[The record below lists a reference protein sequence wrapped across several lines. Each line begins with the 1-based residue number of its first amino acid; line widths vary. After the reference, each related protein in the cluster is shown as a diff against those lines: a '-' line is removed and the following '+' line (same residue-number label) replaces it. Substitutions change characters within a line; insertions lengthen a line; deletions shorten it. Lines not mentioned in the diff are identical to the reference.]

1 MSFGSYDLSY
11 FNLIQN
17 WLSGNKKRNQKLL
30 LNEAKKNQIQL
41 DKQLD
46 KKTNKEKLMFGVP
59 IKQWQTATKNERQLY
74 KRLSNNQS
82 NATKLRLNTASNINP
97 SKEDIK
103 AGKIKSAFFTNIS
116 DEDWNYQKE
125 LLKIN
130 HQEWLRKRGRIK

>member
-1 MSFGSYDLSY
+1 MSFDLSY
-11 FNLIQN
+11 FHFLQN
-17 WLSGNKKRNQKLL
+17 ALSGNRKRRQNQLL
-30 LNEAKKNQIQL
+30 IEAKKNQINL

-46 KKTNKEKLMFGVP
+46 KQTNKEKLMFGVP
-59 IKQWQTATKNERQLY
+59 IKKWQSATKNERQLY

-82 NATKLRLNTASNINP
+82 NASALRLNTASNVNP

-103 AGKIKSAFFTNIS
+103 SGKIRSAFFTNIS

>member
-103 AGKIKSAFFTNIS
+103 AGKIRSAFFTNIS

>member
-46 KKTNKEKLMFGVP
+46 KQTNKEKLMFGVP

>member
-17 WLSGNKKRNQKLL
+17 WLSGNKNQNQKRLL
-30 LNEAKKNQIQL
+30 EEAQTNQIKLNKQL
-41 DKQLD
+41 DKQ
-46 KKTNKEKLMFGVP
+46 TNKEKLMFGVP

>member
-46 KKTNKEKLMFGVP
+46 KQTNKEKLMFGVP

-74 KRLSNNQS
+74 RRLSNNQS
-82 NATKLRLNTASNINP
+82 NASALRLNTASNVNP
-97 SKEDIK
+97 SKQDIK
-103 AGKIKSAFFTNIS
+103 SGKIRSAFFTNIS